1 MNDER
6 WLTDPAA
13 PLRAFSQAL
22 GDWAPDWAAREELE
36 QLRYRREDFSRDVAA
51 GLTLEQLRPLA
62 EAYGDALRCRFLLGA
77 MPALEVGPDLDA
89 ADLDEFRAITEDS
102 PTVVFD
108 FALNKRRLL
117 QSWLGEPPGR
127 CRPFL
132 YLFPDALERL
142 LKIPLGRLR
151 DLEKLLW
158 AADPAQK
165 VLILVPDHDIWLDG
179 PYLALVGGERVVQW
193 RQVLSQEDQGLTD
206 DANEDD
212 DGDPLRFIVKA
223 RASTLKWDQPWVDN
237 LTPLHLKLEG
247 EGGPD
252 GVPIATLL
260 KQHLVNLVMLYTADR
275 SLEREGELLATYAG
289 AQHSVEVPLLK
300 TDQLCSGPID
310 EGAHALLEIF
320 EWAYDPNFSV
330 DRLPLVQ
337 VGVARALHAADAG
350 TRCRLLLHN
359 APAIYDNL
367 QYHWKALIEDKVDAY
382 VTQVRALEDYVGE
395 TARAFADQVTKMIDD
410 LTKNMLA
417 AVGVVVG
424 SFIGSLFK
432 DTFNPAI
439 FSLGMFVYALYVAV
453 FPLAF
458 GMINRRE
465 EYEALKEEFA
475 DRRERFEA
483 LLYRTRVKEIIGDRI
498 RDSQERFERWFSKVK
513 YAYVTL
519 IVLAVVAGIVAL
531 VIFGP
536 ESPATT
542 TTSPAATPTIAG
554 P

>member
-1 MNDER
+1 MNDES

-22 GDWAPDWAAREELE
+22 GDWTPDWAAREELE

-77 MPALEVGPDLDA
+77 MPALEVGPDLDVT
-89 ADLDEFRAITEDS
+89 DLDEFRAITEDS

-108 FALNKRRLL
+108 FALDKRRLL
-117 QSWLGEPPGR
+117 QNWLDDLPDR

-132 YLFPDALERL
+132 YLFPGALERL

-165 VLILVPDHDIWLDG
+165 VLILVPGHDIWLDG
-179 PYLALVGGERVVQW
+179 PYLALVGGERVAQW

-223 RASTLKWDQPWVDN
+223 RASMLKWDQPWVDN

-275 SLEREGELLATYAG
+275 SLEREGELLATY
-289 AQHSVEVPLLK
+289 
-300 TDQLCSGPID
+300 
-310 EGAHALLEIF
+310 
-320 EWAYDPNFSV
+320 
-330 DRLPLVQ
+330 
-337 VGVARALHAADAG
+337 VGQSH
-350 TRCRLLLHN
+350 
-359 APAIYDNL
+359 
-367 QYHWKALIEDKVDAY
+367 
-382 VTQVRALEDYVGE
+382 
-395 TARAFADQVTKMIDD
+395 
-410 LTKNMLA
+410 
-417 AVGVVVG
+417 
-424 SFIGSLFK
+424 
-432 DTFNPAI
+432 
-439 FSLGMFVYALYVAV
+439 LY
-453 FPLAF
+453 
-458 GMINRRE
+458 
-465 EYEALKEEFA
+465 
-475 DRRERFEA
+475 
-483 LLYRTRVKEIIGDRI
+483 
-498 RDSQERFERWFSKVK
+498 
-513 YAYVTL
+513 
-519 IVLAVVAGIVAL
+519 
-531 VIFGP
+531 
-536 ESPATT
+536 
-542 TTSPAATPTIAG
+542 
-554 P
+554 